1 MVSEK
6 NKAYPRGLIFA
17 ALILFI
23 ALGAGLYFLLHSHA
37 EEHKREKIAELQAAL
52 DYKMAQIDHWIKA
65 QSANASLISDSPFLG
80 QAVQRW
86 RENPADVKLRASIQ
100 SRLNGWQEHFGYSD
114 VLLADQNGNILLE
127 ADGTVD
133 VLSPETKGHLQ
144 KALATGKP
152 LMTDFYLC
160 SVHHVPHID
169 IIAPLISRAK
179 KPAGQA
185 AVILRVSPGDY
196 LYPLMKNN
204 TFQGRTFETLLIRRD
219 GDSVLFL
226 NDVRFAKDAA
236 LKLKIPL
243 SEKDVPAVR
252 AVLEGRTVVEGRDY
266 RGRKVLAVTGALAR
280 SSWFMVAK
288 IDLQEVNDAHRANAL
303 IWSLAA
309 LLIFAGSVSVLS
321 ILFLNQRKDYFKKL
335 YALENER
342 QALVKHFD
350 YLTKYANDIIFL
362 IDDSLKVAEI
372 NDRALDIYG
381 YTWEEFIG
389 MEADRLRADDQKAL
403 FKTQMSQLVLQKGLI
418 YETMHRRKD
427 GTTFP
432 VEISA
437 RSIEIEGKKYLQAI
451 VRDITE
457 RRLFEQ
463 KIQERNEELESAN
476 QELLAAEEE
485 LRQSNEKLESNY
497 AELESANVELKS
509 AEEGLQHNL
518 EEIQITKK
526 RYTELFQGINSGVAV
541 YRAVDDGNDFVFVD
555 FNRAGQ
561 RIEKT
566 SADQVIG
573 RKVTEVFPGIKPMGL
588 LEVFQRVWRTGKAE
602 QHPVSVYQ
610 DEHLTG
616 WRENYVYKLPDG
628 EVVSIYEDM
637 TEIKQVE
644 ESLKVSETRYR
655 RLFESAKDGIL
666 ILNADTGVIDDAN
679 PFIKELLGYPREELI
694 GKELWEI
701 GLFKDIVASRASFMK
716 LKKKGYVRYENL
728 PLETKDGQKKEVE
741 FVSNV
746 YPAGDH
752 NVVQCNIRDIT
763 QRVQAEELI
772 RNSLKEK
779 EVLLKEIHHR
789 VKNNLQVIASLL
801 NLQTGYVQDERYK
814 MMFLESQNRVRS
826 MALVHEKL
834 YQSRDLSGIDFSEYV
849 KGLMHELYLSYGIT
863 QGDVELTTD
872 IMEDKIPVDI
882 AIPCGLI
889 VNELAT
895 NSIKYAFKDP
905 QRKGKIKISFKK
917 DAAGIC
923 TLEMSDNGPGI
934 SEEVVLKNSPTLGL
948 QLVDSLAGQL
958 DAEIKMTNDGGT
970 RVTIKFKA

>member
-86 RENPADVKLRASIQ
+86 RENPGDVKLRASIR

-133 VLSPETKGHLQ
+133 VLSPETKAYLQ
-144 KALATGKP
+144 KALAEGKH
-152 LMTDFYLC
+152 LLADFYMC
-160 SVHHVPHID
+160 TVHNTPHID
-169 IIAPLISRAK
+169 VIAPINTGARGK
-179 KPAGQA
+179 AGKS

-204 TFQGRTFETLLIRRD
+204 AFQGLTFETLLIRRD

-226 NDVRFAKDAA
+226 NDVRFAQDAA
-236 LKLKIPL
+236 LKLKISL

-252 AVLEGRTVVEGRDY
+252 AVLEGRTVGEGRDY
-266 RGRKVLAVTGALAR
+266 RGQKVLAVTGALAR

-288 IDLQEVNDAHRANAL
+288 IDLQEVNDANRANAL

-381 YTWEEFIG
+381 YTREEFIG

-418 YETMHRRKD
+418 YETMHRRQD

-588 LEVFQRVWRTGKAE
+588 LEVFQRVWRTGRPE
-602 QHPVSVYQ
+602 HFPVSTYK
-610 DEHLTG
+610 DARLEA
-616 WRENYVYKLPDG
+616 WRENYVYKLPSG
-628 EVVSIYEDM
+628 EVVAIYNDL
-637 TEIKQVE
+637 TE
-644 ESLKVSETRYR
+644 
-655 RLFESAKDGIL
+655 
-666 ILNADTGVIDDAN
+666 
-679 PFIKELLGYPREELI
+679 
-694 GKELWEI
+694 
-701 GLFKDIVASRASFMK
+701 
-716 LKKKGYVRYENL
+716 
-728 PLETKDGQKKEVE
+728 QKKVE
-741 FVSNV
+741 AQLKENVSLLKIAGDKAKLGGWSIDLKNNICTWSDETAAIHDR
-746 YPAGDH
+746 PAGYSPLLEEGISYYAPEWRGKIAK
-752 NVVQCNIRDIT
+752 VF
-763 QRVQAEELI
+763 AECAQ
-772 RNSLKEK
+772 K
-779 EVLLKEIHHR
+779 
-789 VKNNLQVIASLL
+789 
-801 NLQTGYVQDERYK
+801 
-814 MMFLESQNRVRS
+814 
-826 MALVHEKL
+826 
-834 YQSRDLSGIDFSEYV
+834 
-849 KGLMHELYLSYGIT
+849 GIT
-863 QGDVELTTD
+863 YDEE
-872 IMEDKIPVDI
+872 MEIITANGKRVWVRTIGEPV
-882 AIPCGLI
+882 
-889 VNELAT
+889 
-895 NSIKYAFKDP
+895 KDEA
-905 QRKGKIKISFKK
+905 GKI
-917 DAAGIC
+917 
-923 TLEMSDNGPGI
+923 
-934 SEEVVLKNSPTLGL
+934 
-948 QLVDSLAGQL
+948 
-958 DAEIKMTNDGGT
+958 
-970 RVTIKFKA
+970 